1 MANITHK
8 MNLSTTEPN
17 NDVGL
22 IKVRQADDETQIF
35 DVTVTESG
43 AIKPFVG
50 LTPFFCLMAREIT
63 GQGVSEERVGTF
75 YEHDGRLCY
84 TLSANAFQ
92 MLGRNEAYF
101 SFRTE
106 TKDGRWI
113 EQFSTRTFLYTVEKS
128 IYTQPFKDSNYLVT
142 FKELYRMITR
152 IIEEGQLDW
161 DSFIDRNR
169 EILES
174 VDPGGK
180 ILEELIDARNDFE
193 SLGERLDNEYKD
205 FSVNTNLDIGATVLS
220 VFEPLVAAMKDT
232 VEKLDAGT
240 FKMGFLTDAHYS
252 DMTGFDWFKDQYRSL
267 NHVTNFHEAL
277 GNSAD
282 ALVYGGDNVA
292 NESPNIA
299 INTKAQEIFSSKVFD
314 TIMNADRFMLLGNHD
329 NYVPLPTTP
338 DVIFQPIENVYSD
351 EDYSGFYRANQ
362 LLFDEQ
368 RENGN
373 SLYFYKDYPEKNIR
387 LIGLNTNDNPRVVD
401 SEGKIKYNYNQS
413 LGILQPQI
421 DWLYSVLRETPAE
434 YHTIVV
440 SHSPLTSSNDYNSDL
455 VVGMLKAFK
464 NGTTYQDLRT
474 AEDWEAQVS
483 ADFTEQGPRKLIGVF
498 SGHLH
503 QEIFSGLD
511 DEIHQVSLNSSWFK
525 GQSNRAVADKENTN
539 LEDCWYLISVNTTEA
554 RVNIY
559 GFDAG
564 NNFEYVY

>member
-1 MANITHK
+1 MT
-8 MNLSTTEPN
+8 LSTTEPN

-35 DVTVTESG
+35 DAHITENG
-43 AIKPFVG
+43 AVKSFVG
-50 LTPFFCLMAREIT
+50 LTPFFCLMAREVT

-142 FKELYRMITR
+142 FKDLYRMITR
-152 IIEEGQLDW
+152 IIEDGQLDW
-161 DSFIDRNR
+161 NSFVDQNR
-169 EILES
+169 ELLES
-174 VDPGGK
+174 IDPGGK
-180 ILEELIDARNDFE
+180 ILEELIDARNDFD

-205 FSVNTNLDIGATVLS
+205 FPVNPNLDIGATVLP
-220 VFEPLVAAMKDT
+220 VFEPLIDAMKDT
-232 VEKLDAGT
+232 LERLETNT
-240 FKMGFLTDAHYS
+240 FKFGVLTDAHYS

-267 NHVTNFHEAL
+267 NHLSNFHEAL
-277 GNSAD
+277 GEGAD
-282 ALVYGGDNVA
+282 ALIYGGDNVA
-292 NESPNIA
+292 NESPEIA
-299 INTKAQEIFSSKVFD
+299 INSKAQEIFSSKVFD
-314 TIMNADRFMLLGNHD
+314 TMMSADRFMLLGNHD
-329 NYVPLPTTP
+329 NYVPLPTTA
-338 DVIFQPIENVYSD
+338 DVIFQSIEKVYSD

-362 LLFDEQ
+362 LLFNEQ

-421 DWLYSVLRETPAE
+421 DWLYSVLRETPAG
-434 YHTIVV
+434 YHTVIV
-440 SHSPLTSSNDYNSDL
+440 SHTPLTTDAYNVDL

-464 NGTTYQDLRT
+464 NGTTYQELRT

-483 ADFTEQGPRKLIGVF
+483 ADFTEQGPRKLVGVF

-503 QEIFSGLD
+503 KEIFSGID
-511 DEIHQVSLNSSWFK
+511 DEIHQISLNSSWFQ
-525 GQSNRAVADKENTN
+525 GQSDRTVADEISTN
-539 LEDCWYLISVNTTEA
+539 KEDCWYLIGINTTES